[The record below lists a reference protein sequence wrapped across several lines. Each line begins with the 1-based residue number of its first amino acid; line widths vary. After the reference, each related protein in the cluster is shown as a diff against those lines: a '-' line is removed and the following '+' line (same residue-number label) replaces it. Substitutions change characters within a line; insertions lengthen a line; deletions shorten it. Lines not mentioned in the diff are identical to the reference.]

1 MATASKGS
9 ERLTW
14 RSAGLRLRCYAAADL
29 GSEKVGLESIRAGGG
44 HRVEVLVRFVYD
56 IYIYYII
63 YVRDLLNTFL
73 DMLNR

>member
-1 MATASKGS
+1 M
-9 ERLTW
+9 
-14 RSAGLRLRCYAAADL
+14 
-29 GSEKVGLESIRAGGG
+29 GLESIRAGGG